1 MEVCIDSVESALNA
15 ERGGAIRVELCS
27 NLMEGGTTP
36 SLGMLRIIKQRTPVP
51 VFVMIR
57 PRGGDF
63 LYSDDEFYVMKED
76 IRILKEGGADG
87 IVFGILSSQ
96 GEVDI
101 ERCQELLELSR
112 PLPVTFHRA
121 FDMLKDPFTSLEIL
135 IQLGFDRIL
144 TSGQDSS
151 ALEGLP
157 TISHLVE
164 KAKERII
171 IVPGGGI
178 TERNLERILR
188 GSGAKEFHCSARTS
202 FPSSMSYKNTNT
214 SMGASLRPPEF
225 VNKVSTYEKVKNFV
239 FVARSVMT

>member
-36 SLGMLRIIKQRTPVP
+36 SLG
-51 VFVMIR
+51 R

-87 IVFGILSSQ
+87 IVFGILSR
-96 GEVDI
+96 I
-101 ERCQELLELSR
+101 IKAI
-112 PLPVTFHRA
+112 TT

-202 FPSSMSYKNTNT
+202 FPSLMSYKNTNT

-239 FVARSVMT
+239 FVA